1 MIGMLYQ
8 IVDER
13 LPRDHPLVLRDSEPY
28 GCSIPWEKVDQ
39 KHCSP
44 DLQQAFILRELGI
57 VIGWGM
63 AVHEY
68 PPCDDPH
75 QYNVDRSADYT
86 KEAFLESKVYQ
97 AWRSRKT
104 RGPGLICATGSGES
118 VLFLCRVSSESGSAF
133 YFSLN
138 KP

>member
-1 MIGMLYQ
+1 MLYQ

-13 LPRDHPLVLRDSEPY
+13 LPRDHSVVPHDSEPY
-28 GCSIPWEKVDQ
+28 GASIPWEKVDQ

-44 DLQQAFILRELGI
+44 DQQQAFILRELGI
-57 VIGWGM
+57 MIGWGM

-68 PPCDDPH
+68 PPCDVLH

-97 AWRSRKT
+97 AWRNRKT

-118 VLFLCRVSSESGSAF
+118 ILFLCRFSSESGLAF
-133 YFSLN
+133 ELSLN